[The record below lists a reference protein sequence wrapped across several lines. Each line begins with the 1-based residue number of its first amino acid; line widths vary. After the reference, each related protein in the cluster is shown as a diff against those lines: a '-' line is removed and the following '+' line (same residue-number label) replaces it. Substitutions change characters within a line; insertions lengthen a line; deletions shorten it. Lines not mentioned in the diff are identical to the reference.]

1 MCLYSYTLRDNLLQC
16 KFCVLVSFSTV
27 CQYKKILKDRTCNR
41 LFNFTKDIASKS
53 TYKLHV
59 LIPEALYFIT
69 IQTEVHV
76 FVDIVL
82 NIHRHQRLN
91 VAKIPPVKSRDNPRA
106 SRERIESIDQPTR
119 GKGSMEQCSQS
130 YPLSS
135 RSSRLPDIDK
145 SQPKMSSTQP
155 VQNVSSVVENLSS
168 EPLTPHISTK
178 PSSFDGGKLN
188 FVSNPHQQLSRFSWF
203 SCRPFKL

>member
-1 MCLYSYTLRDNLLQC
+1 MYLYLSLLSVNKKNDLRTGHVTVYSISQKISRVSRRTSYN
-16 KFCVLVSFSTV
+16 V
-27 CQYKKILKDRTCNR
+27 
-41 LFNFTKDIASKS
+41 
-53 TYKLHV
+53 HV

-69 IQTEVHV
+69 IQTEVHA

-106 SRERIESIDQPTR
+106 SRERIDSIDQPTR
-119 GKGSMEQCSQS
+119 GKSSMEQCSQS
-130 YPLSS
+130 YPLSP
-135 RSSRLPDIDK
+135 RSSQLPDVDE

-168 EPLTPHISTK
+168 EPLAPHISTK
-178 PSSFDGGKLN
+178 PSSCDGGKFN
-188 FVSNPHQQLSRFSWF
+188 FVSNPLQQLSICTSNVLQNLLFSLVL
-203 SCRPFKL
+203 C

>member
-1 MCLYSYTLRDNLLQC
+1 MYLYLSLLS
-16 KFCVLVSFSTV
+16 VN
-27 CQYKKILKDRTCNR
+27 KKKWLKDRTCNR
-41 LFNFTKDIASKS
+41 LINFTKDIASKS

-69 IQTEVHV
+69 IQTEVHA

-119 GKGSMEQCSQS
+119 GKGSMEQCNQS
-130 YPLSS
+130 YPLSP
-135 RSSRLPDIDK
+135 RSSQLPDVDE

-168 EPLTPHISTK
+168 EPLAPHISTK
-178 PSSFDGGKLN
+178 PSSCDGGKLT
-188 FVSNPHQQLSRFSWF
+188 SNPHQQLSLFSWF
-203 SCRPFKL
+203 S